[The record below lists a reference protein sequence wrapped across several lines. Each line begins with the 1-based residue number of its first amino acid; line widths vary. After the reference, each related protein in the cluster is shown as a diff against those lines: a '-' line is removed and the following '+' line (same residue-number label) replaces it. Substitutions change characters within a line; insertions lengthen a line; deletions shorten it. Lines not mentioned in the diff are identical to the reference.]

1 MGGDLLTFEV
11 RLIPGKGELRLTG
24 RLGEVMQESAQTAFS
39 YVKSHLGELKYDLSF
54 LKEYDIHI
62 HVPEGAVPKEGPSAG
77 VTIAT
82 ALISL
87 VLGLPVGN
95 NLAMTGEITLRGRVL
110 PIGGL
115 KEKLVAAHREHVET
129 VLIPF
134 ENEAE
139 LKEVPEEITRDL
151 KIQLVKSMDEVF
163 RLVFRQELKKG
174 SHQLPAAYSYPTR
187 EKMSDQN

>member
-1 MGGDLLTFEV
+1 M
-11 RLIPGKGELRLTG
+11 
-24 RLGEVMQESAQTAFS
+24 
-39 YVKSHLGELKYDLSF
+39 
-54 LKEYDIHI
+54 
-62 HVPEGAVPKEGPSAG
+62 
-77 VTIAT
+77 
-82 ALISL
+82 
-87 VLGLPVGN
+87 
-95 NLAMTGEITLRGRVL
+95 
-110 PIGGL
+110 
-115 KEKLVAAHREHVET
+115 ET